1 MPPAPPDDRKAV
13 MRQIALQAAA
23 IRRKLDPKVLDRAK
37 VVAEGGEIYDREAA
51 QKIVG
56 EFLKGK
62 TRTDGGVFQQEL
74 MARLRGV
81 KH

>member
-1 MPPAPPDDRKAV
+1 MPPAPPEDRKAV
-13 MRQIALQAAA
+13 MRRIVQQAAT

-51 QKIVG
+51 QKVVG

-62 TRTDGGVFQQEL
+62 TRKDGGVFQQEL

>member
-51 QKIVG
+51 QKVVG

-62 TRTDGGVFQQEL
+62 TKKDGGIFQQEL

-81 KH
+81 NH

>member
-1 MPPAPPDDRKAV
+1 
-13 MRQIALQAAA
+13 MRQIAQQAAA
-23 IRRKLDPKVLDRAK
+23 IRRKLDPKVLERAK

-51 QKIVG
+51 QKVVG

-62 TRTDGGVFQQEL
+62 TRKDGGVFQQEL
-74 MARLRGV
+74 MARMRGV

>member
-51 QKIVG
+51 QKVVG

-62 TRTDGGVFQQEL
+62 TKKDGGIFQQEL

>member
-1 MPPAPPDDRKAV
+1 
-13 MRQIALQAAA
+13 
-23 IRRKLDPKVLDRAK
+23 LDRAK

-51 QKIVG
+51 QKVVG

-62 TRTDGGVFQQEL
+62 TKKDGGIFQQEL

-81 KH
+81 NH

>member
-23 IRRKLDPKVLDRAK
+23 IRRKLDPKVLERAK

-51 QKIVG
+51 QKVVG

-62 TRTDGGVFQQEL
+62 SKKDGGIFQQEL